1 MAPLRA
7 TWVLLGTSL
16 SSLGQEHQ
24 LYPEKG
30 MVTRGSEPSEMR
42 VCVPTTS
49 KSPGPVKEVAK
60 DEANL
65 D

>member
-1 MAPLRA
+1 MNAPLRD
-7 TWVLLGTSL
+7 TGVLVGTTFA
-16 SSLGQEHQ
+16 QEHQ

-42 VCVPTTS
+42 VCVPTPS

-60 DEANL
+60 DEENL
-65 D
+65 E